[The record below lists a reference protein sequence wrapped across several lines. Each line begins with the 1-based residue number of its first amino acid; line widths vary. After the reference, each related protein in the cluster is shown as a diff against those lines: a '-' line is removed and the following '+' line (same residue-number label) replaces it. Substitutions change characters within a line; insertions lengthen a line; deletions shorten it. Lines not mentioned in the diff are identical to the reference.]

1 MTLLLVML
9 CSIGTW
15 ATGGTL
21 TGSGTS
27 SDPYVIADAAD
38 WTTFVNW
45 INNSSTNSTY
55 ASKYYKLGA
64 DITISSMAGTKSG
77 NTLIQFKGTFDGD
90 GYTMT
95 LNNLSSSGEFCA
107 PFRYVDGATFKRIHT
122 TGTVKAGS
130 SSTNDKY
137 RTGLVGDSRGN
148 TTITNCWSSV
158 TITSQ
163 ISGDGTHGGFVGVV
177 NGGTLT
183 INNCLFDGTIS
194 GTSTYACAGFV
205 GWTGDN
211 TTNINNSLMA
221 GTISTNS
228 QNGATFMRGS
238 AKNDVVNSADNIKV
252 NDSYYVTAH
261 GTVQGTAVGSMTN
274 AQLLAAL
281 GEGWEI
287 SGDKVVPVSGAN
299 NLANATV
306 TGLEI
311 PVKWTGSVINVSY
324 TVKDAHE
331 NVLKLGT
338 DYTAT
343 FSPSVVQNEG
353 DYTLTL
359 TGINSYKGTK
369 TVNFKVL
376 KQLNGEGTAASPYL
390 ISTSADWNIF
400 ANNVNEGNP
409 YSDKFVKLNAND
421 VIVTTM
427 VGTSEQLSF
436 QGTFLGNNKTLTVD
450 LTATENGCAP
460 FCTLKNATIK
470 DLNIAG
476 TVSTGYKYGASLAVH
491 TYGTTT
497 IENCISTAAITS
509 TFTSSA
515 DGTHGGFV
523 ALNEGNSTLTF
534 TNCVFAGKMLG
545 SNANSNGGFAG
556 YNGGTKIIYNNCLFA
571 PSERTMSTSS
581 SYTFSRNGNTTLN
594 GAFYVTSFG
603 SSQGVQV
610 YAGVQT
616 DFCKKEIT
624 YNTTDYYSKQTPTI
638 DGVNDAYSY
647 TGSVISITPSV
658 SYNNTALTQGTDYDY
673 TISPATVKES
683 GLYTITFTG
692 KGTYAGT
699 CTKNFSVAYTFDGEG
714 TSASPYLIKNSTDWD
729 HFAENV
735 TNGNTYSDKTFKL
748 TADIT
753 VTTMAGSSRDNAFKG
768 TFDGDGHTM
777 TLDITATGEYCAPFR
792 YASYAKFKR
801 LHVAGTINT
810 AYRYAGGIVGYFY
823 YTNGTSFSNCWSSVT
838 INSTYTQYTSIAGG
852 FVGYNNN
859 TVNYVNCL
867 FDGSFNGSDS
877 YGFGGFAGCADNSS
891 NFTNC
896 LFAPTS
902 LNVNTKDCSTISRNS
917 SSTFTNCYYTEAL
930 GTEQGTAVGSMTNV
944 QLQQALGHN
953 WEIKNNKVVPVQD
966 IKNLTAGNITCNTF
980 FTYTGD
986 EIMVTPTVKDMDGNI
1001 VAADNYSI
1009 SYSPSP
1015 VQAAGNYTMTVA
1027 GNANGYS
1034 GTLTH
1039 QFLVANQL
1047 SGEGTET
1054 EPYLINSA
1062 EDWNTFA
1069 TAVNGGIDY
1078 AGKYVKLTADITIS
1092 TMVGLRESGEEV
1104 LLDAPFKGTFDGDNH
1119 TLTAAIVSTATGND
1133 VNVQGVAP
1141 FHYIKSAT
1149 IKNLTVAGT
1158 ITSNSQYTGGLVGWA
1173 ASNGYSQGNKFNDC
1187 VVTATLTIGADYAG
1201 GLVGNIQPYGSGW
1214 DNYNTFTNCVFA
1226 GTIQSSTTDQHTAGA
1241 MFGYGYAYSYM
1252 TNCLENGS
1260 YTNLSLMSPRSAYT
1274 SYENNNVTSLYY
1286 VNKIGSV
1293 SSYIKE
1299 ENGCCQVVTT
1309 APTDNIYLT
1318 RTIKGYTVYQPTIL
1332 KNLKDTYAYNNGDP
1346 VIINYELKMGS
1357 TTMTEDTDYE
1367 VVLSSTPAAIGN
1379 YTITFTAKDGN
1390 EVGYIGSIARS
1401 LRVMEGESLDGYVFA
1416 TEGEGNDKV
1425 YLINDES
1432 DLKRLAAYVNSNH
1445 EAAGLTFKLN
1455 ADITL
1460 KTAHTTIGGS
1470 IDDNS
1475 RKFCGT
1481 FDGNNKTIKNL
1492 TINKPTE
1499 SYQGLF
1505 GRLGNDATV
1514 KNVTI
1519 DGYNITG
1526 KYYVGAIV
1534 GYANGSSNNYVT
1546 IQNCHVNGTNIG
1558 SVAYADDH
1566 GGIAGYGTYV
1576 NITSCTSQG
1585 TISTTAGN
1593 VRYGGIIGYASY
1605 NVNVTS
1611 CENAASITGK
1621 GERHGGIV
1629 GDDDANSNRFNLC
1642 LNTGIVEGDNYKG
1655 GIAGEYY
1662 YTSNYTNC
1670 YYASPCTVKAINN
1683 YDNGGHAERGY
1694 IVAAGDHIASIIA
1707 AETGVVE
1714 SVLTGKKYYKKG
1726 DWTLT
1731 LTPDLTDV
1739 SFVSYTCEGGTLT
1752 NLTTVD
1758 GEHKLTITDQDV
1770 VISAIVSNN
1779 NGVDMSTVEVAAIPD
1794 QQWKGADPVIPALT
1808 VTNGT
1813 TPLVLGTDYLVEGT
1827 NNTAIGEATLTLKGI
1842 NGYKGSKDVTF
1853 NIVDFPLLDNTKSNS
1868 SENPYLI
1875 ATEEDLEALASIVN
1889 TNTRRGGYY
1898 KQTAD
1903 ITLTGEHTAIGSG
1916 SYNFQGTYDGDNKTI
1931 SGLYINKPDKDYQGL
1946 FGYINSAIIKNV
1958 KVIDCDITARQ
1969 HVGAIVGSNSSGN
1982 IKNCFSSGE
1991 IKTADGVQ
1999 GYNHGGICGYLSA
2012 TLDGCTSTVTLTG
2025 NGTSSEYYGGL
2036 VGYYSSGSLKNSF
2049 FAGTVEG
2056 TKYVGSIAGGKSSSY
2071 SITNCYH
2078 TTASTGGVG
2087 VNNATTGTDQT
2098 GAEVVAK
2105 ISAAND
2111 VTLTLPTEAT
2121 YVWNEEN
2128 LYKSGTVVTL
2138 DYALPDGKV
2147 FDHYAVN
2154 SGEISNAGIM
2164 TGEHTLTGFTED
2176 VVITGTYANE
2186 ITNLAT
2192 AGAVIADIDDLT
2204 YNGSEQHPAPVV
2216 TLGDETLEDGA
2227 NYTVSYDEGCINVGT
2242 YTVTVTGVGRYA
2254 GSINKTFKINP
2265 FDVSGCDITI
2275 DNKAYT
2281 GDVIEVTPTVKRGS
2295 TTLVMGDDK
2304 DYTLVTDPATVQA
2317 AGDYTLTITGKGNY
2331 TGTKDAAFNVYYAV
2345 PTELAYSDIAATS
2358 ATLTWKE
2365 NGVATQWTVE
2375 YSTDNT
2381 FETSESVTVDAA
2393 TAVLDNLTTDALY
2406 YAHVKAVYGV
2416 GEESDWS
2423 NIFSFEPTTKK
2434 VIGSGTATNENLP
2447 NHNWYRYALTQ
2458 QIYTAAEMGHSGT
2471 IMNIDFYNAGTN
2483 NPKRKYVVYMVNTDK
2498 SSFSNS
2504 TDWINVTDEGV
2515 VKVFDGEVTF
2525 TRGKWSTITLDTPF
2539 NYDNTKNLAIIIDDN
2554 TGDYPGSTPFRAFSA
2569 SSQAIEVHN
2578 DNTNYDPTNPTAYYG
2593 SVQSTKNQLRI
2604 RFAEKIS
2611 MNAHGIMTYATDNVL
2626 DFSDVENLKAHYA
2639 ANFELTSGHNG
2650 VLTMTQAKKT
2660 PAGEGLMLKGTA
2672 NETFYV
2678 PVLCGYTPAALSG
2691 NLLVGLTTATEV
2703 NTTDGSKTNFI
2714 LSKQNDVI
2722 AWYPLAAA
2730 YTLRAKSAYLQL
2742 VTDDVFGARAITMDF
2757 GDGEVTNID
2766 QITDDAA
2773 DGDWYTI
2780 DGLKL
2785 DKKPTQKG
2793 VYVTNGHKVV
2803 VK

>member
-1 MTLLLVML
+1 MKQKTIHLARAAMTLLLVML

-15 ATGGTL
+15 ATSGTPA
-21 TGSGTS
+21 GSGTS
-27 SDPYVIADAAD
+27 SDPYVIADADD
-38 WTTFVNW
+38 WSTFVNW
-45 INNSSTNSTY
+45 INNSNSTY

-64 DITISSMAGTKSG
+64 DITISSMAGTSSNK
-77 NTLIQFKGTFDGD
+77 FKGTFDGD

-130 SSTNDKY
+130 HTSNDKY
-137 RTGLVGDSRGN
+137 RTGLVGESKGI

-194 GTSTYACAGFV
+194 GSNTYACAGFV

-211 TTNINNSLMA
+211 TTNINNCLMA
-221 GTISTNS
+221 GIMSTNN

-238 AKNDVVNSADNIKV
+238 EKNNVVNSADNIKV
-252 NDSYYVTAH
+252 NNSYYVTAH
-261 GTVQGTAVGSMTN
+261 GTVQGTAVGEMTN
-274 AQLLAAL
+274 TQLQAAL

-287 SGDKVVPVSGAN
+287 NGDNVVPIIGAN
-299 NLANATV
+299 NLVNATV
-306 TGLEI
+306 IGLEVPI
-311 PVKWTGSVINVSY
+311 KWTGSVINVVY

-331 NVLKLGT
+331 NVLTLGT

-343 FSPSVVQNEG
+343 FSPAVVQNEG

-359 TGINSYKGTK
+359 TGINSYNGTK
-369 TVNFKVL
+369 TVDFKVL
-376 KQLNGEGTAASPYL
+376 KQLNGEGTASSPYL
-390 ISTSADWNIF
+390 ISTSADWDIF

-421 VIVTTM
+421 VTVTTM
-427 VGTSEQLSF
+427 VGTSEQNSF
-436 QGTFLGNNKTLTVD
+436 QGTFLGNNKTLTLN
-450 LTATENGCAP
+450 LTATGHGCAP
-460 FCTLKNATIK
+460 FCTLKDATIK

-476 TVSTGYKYGASLAVH
+476 TVTTGYKYGASLAVH

-523 ALNEGNSTLTF
+523 ALNEGSATLTF

-545 SNANSNGGFAG
+545 SNAHSNGGFAG

-594 GAFYVTSFG
+594 GAFYVSSFG

-616 DFCKKEIT
+616 AFCKKEIT
-624 YNTTDYYSKQTPTI
+624 YNATDYYSKLTPTI
-638 DGVNDAYSY
+638 GNVNDSYPY

-683 GLYTITFTG
+683 GTYTITFTG
-692 KGTYAGT
+692 KGSYAGT
-699 CTKNFSVAYTFDGEG
+699 YTKNFSVAYTFDGEG

-735 TNGNTYSDKTFKL
+735 NNGKTYSGKTFKL
-748 TADIT
+748 AADIT
-753 VTTMAGSSRDNAFKG
+753 VTTMAGTSTDKCFEG

-792 YASYAKFKR
+792 YASNANFKR

-810 AYRYAGGIVGYFY
+810 AYRNAGGIVGYFY

-838 INSTYTQYTSIAGG
+838 INSTYSKYSSIAGG
-852 FVGYNNN
+852 FVGYNYS

-877 YGFGGFAGCADNSS
+877 FGFGGFAGCADYSS

-902 LNVNTKDCSTISRNS
+902 LNVNTKDCSTISRSS

-930 GTEQGTAVGSMTNV
+930 GNEQGTAVGSMTNA
-944 QLQQALGHN
+944 QLQQALGN
-953 WEIKNNKVVPVQD
+953 GWEIKNSKVVPVQN
-966 IKNLTAGNITCNTF
+966 IKDLTAGSIICNTF
-980 FTYTGD
+980 IPYTGD
-986 EIMVTPTVKDMDGNI
+986 EITLTPTVKDMDGNTI
-1001 VAADNYSI
+1001 AAENYSI

-1015 VQAAGNYTMTVA
+1015 VQAVGNYTMTIT

-1039 QFLVANQL
+1039 QFQVAKQL
-1047 SGEGTET
+1047 TGEGTQAA
-1054 EPYLINSA
+1054 PYLINSA
-1062 EDWNTFA
+1062 DDWNTLA
-1069 TAVNGGIDY
+1069 SAVAGGINY
-1078 AGKYVKLTADITIS
+1078 SGKYVKLTKDITIT
-1092 TMVGLRESGEEV
+1092 TMVGIRDGF
-1104 LLDAPFKGTFDGDNH
+1104 PFQGIFDGDNH
-1119 TLTAAIVSTATGND
+1119 TITANIVSTATGDDMNE
-1133 VNVQGVAP
+1133 QGVAP
-1141 FHYIKSAT
+1141 FHYLRSAK
-1149 IKNLTVAGT
+1149 IKNLTVAGS
-1158 ITSNSQYTGGLVGWA
+1158 ITSASKYAAGLAGWA
-1173 ASNGYSQGNKFNDC
+1173 HNNTEFNDC
-1187 VVTATLTIGADYAG
+1187 VVTATITTSADYAG
-1201 GLVGNIQPYGSGW
+1201 GFVGNMDVNNNGY
-1214 DNYNTFTNCVFA
+1214 YLYFTNCVFA
-1226 GTIQSSTTDQHTAGA
+1226 GTINNTSSDANRRAGG
-1241 MFGYGYAYSYM
+1241 FIGYGGGYSYI
-1252 TNCLENGS
+1252 TNCLENGT
-1260 YTNLSLMSPRSAYT
+1260 YTNLTLMNPRS
-1274 SYENNNVTSLYY
+1274 SYNYFYNDNVTSFYY
-1286 VNKIGSV
+1286 VNRIGNIGK
-1293 SSYIKE
+1293 YIADGY
-1299 ENGCCQVVTT
+1299 GCHQVTMT
-1309 APTDNIYLT
+1309 APTKDIYLAKA
-1318 RTIKGYTVYQPTIL
+1318 IHGYDFYQPVLVT
-1332 KNLKDTYAYNNGDP
+1332 NMYETYPFNNGEE
-1346 VIINYELKMGS
+1346 VALNYALKIDS
-1357 TTMTEDTDYE
+1357 KTLTKDTDYE
-1367 VVLSSTPAAIGN
+1367 VAVSPGAPAAIGN
-1379 YTITFTAKDGN
+1379 YTITFTAKANN
-1390 EVGYIGSIARS
+1390 ETGYAGAAVRS
-1401 LRVMEGESLDGYVFA
+1401 FRVMEGESLDGYVFA
-1416 TEGEGNDKV
+1416 TEGEGDDKV

-1432 DLKRLAAYVNSNH
+1432 DLKRLAAYVNNGH
-1445 EAAGLTFKLN
+1445 NGQGKTFKQT

-1460 KTAHTTIGGS
+1460 TAAHTTIGGY
-1470 IDDNS
+1470 IDGNN
-1475 RKFCGT
+1475 RYFYGI
-1481 FDGNNKTIKNL
+1481 FDGNNKSITNL
-1492 TINKPTE
+1492 TINQPDFN
-1499 SYQGLF
+1499 YQGLF
-1505 GRLGNDATV
+1505 GYTSTSAV
-1514 KNVTI
+1514 IKNVNLVNC
-1519 DGYNITG
+1519 NITG
-1526 KYYVGAIV
+1526 KSYIGGIA
-1534 GYANGSSNNYVT
+1534 GSSSSTT
-1546 IQNCHVNGTNIG
+1546 IQNCHVSGTIAAT
-1558 SVAYADDH
+1558 VAEATYH
-1566 GGIAGYGTYV
+1566 GGIVGHAT
-1576 NITSCTSQG
+1576 
-1585 TISTTAGN
+1585 STTITDCTMTGAVSTSVSN
-1593 VRYGGIIGYASY
+1593 DYYGGIVGRAGWDVIF
-1605 NVNVTS
+1605 TS
-1611 CENAASITGK
+1611 CENAAAISGD

-1629 GDDDANSNRFNLC
+1629 GDDDGSSNRFNLC
-1642 LNTGIVEGDNYKG
+1642 LNTGTVAGTNYVG
-1655 GIAGEYY
+1655 AIAGQYY
-1662 YTSNYTNC
+1662 WTSNYTNC
-1670 YYASPCTVKAINN
+1670 YYAAPCTVAALGYSGGASN
-1683 YDNGGHAERGY
+1683 YNGNAERGY
-1694 IVAAGDHIASIIA
+1694 IVTAGDHINNIVA
-1707 AETGVVE
+1707 AETGVVT
-1714 SVLTGKKYYKKG
+1714 SVLSGKKYYKKG
-1726 DWTLT
+1726 NWTLT

-1739 SFVSYTCEGGTLT
+1739 KFVTYACEGGTLT
-1752 NLTTVD
+1752 NLETVD
-1758 GEHKLTITDQDV
+1758 GDHVLTITDKDV
-1770 VISAIVSNN
+1770 TISAIVSSNS
-1779 NGVDMSTVEVAAIPD
+1779 GIDMSTVNVAPIAD
-1794 QQWKGADPVIPALT
+1794 KRWKGSDPVIPAVT

-1827 NNTAIGEATLTLKGI
+1827 NNTAIGTATLTLTGI
-1842 NGYKGSKDVTF
+1842 NGYKGTTTKTF
-1853 NIVDFPLLDNTKSNS
+1853 NIVDLDLLDNTKSNS

-1889 TNTRRGGYY
+1889 TDARRGGYY

-1903 ITLTGEHTAIGSG
+1903 ITLTEEHTAIGTNSKSFNG
-1916 SYNFQGTYDGDNKTI
+1916 RYDGDNKTI
-1931 SGLYINKPDKDYQGL
+1931 SGLYINKP
-1946 FGYINSAIIKNV
+1946 NV
-1958 KVIDCDITARQ
+1958 DCDITAKSY
-1969 HVGAIVGSNSSGN
+1969 V
-1982 IKNCFSSGE
+1982 
-1991 IKTADGVQ
+1991 
-1999 GYNHGGICGYLSA
+1999 GGICGYLSYSNIRNCSVSGA
-2012 TLDGCTSTVTLTG
+2012 IKTADGVEAYYHGGIVGYSSSYTVGNCINTASVTG
-2025 NGTSSEYYGGL
+2025 NGTKSIYYGGI
-2036 VGYYSSGSLKNSF
+2036 VGYKSDGTIKDCFN
-2049 FAGTVEG
+2049 AGVVEG
-2056 TKYVGSIAGGKSSSY
+2056 TSYVGSIVGGKY
-2071 SITNCYH
+2071 NGQFTNNYH
-2078 TTASTGGVG
+2078 TTATTGGIG

-2098 GAEVVAK
+2098 GAEVVVK
-2105 ISAAND
+2105 ISAAD
-2111 VTLTLPTEAT
+2111 GVTLTLPAEAT
-2121 YVWNEEN
+2121 YVWNAEN

-2138 DYALPDGKV
+2138 DYDLPTGKV
-2147 FDHYAVN
+2147 FDHYTVN
-2154 SGEISNAGIM
+2154 SGEISNAGVM
-2164 TGEHTLTGFTED
+2164 TGEHTLTSFTEN
-2176 VVITGTYANE
+2176 VVITGAYANE
-2186 ITNLAT
+2186 IINLAT
-2192 AGAVIADIDDLT
+2192 AGAVIADITALT

-2227 NYTVSYDEGCINVGT
+2227 NYTVSYDEGCTNVGT

-2275 DNKAYT
+2275 GNKAYT
-2281 GDVIEVTPTVKRGS
+2281 GDVIEVNPTVKRGS

-2345 PTELAYSDIAATS
+2345 PTEMAYSDITVTS

-2393 TAVLDNLTTDALY
+2393 TAVLDNLTPDALY
-2406 YAHVKAVYGV
+2406 YAHVKAVYAV

-2423 NIFSFEPTTKK
+2423 DIISIEPTTKK
-2434 VIGSGTATNENLP
+2434 VIGSGTASNDNLP
-2447 NHNWYRYALTQ
+2447 GRFNWRYALCQ
-2458 QIYTAAEMGHSGT
+2458 QIYTAAEMGQSGT
-2471 IMNIDFYNAGTN
+2471 IMNIDLYNAGTFSFN
-2483 NPKRKYVVYMVNTDK
+2483 RKIAVYMVNTDK
-2498 SSFSNS
+2498 SSFSNDA
-2504 TDWINVTDEGV
+2504 DWINVTDEGV
-2515 VKVFDGEVTF
+2515 VKVFDGEVTY
-2525 TRGKWSTITLDTPF
+2525 THGQWSTITLDTPF
-2539 NYDNTKNLAIIIDDN
+2539 DYDNTKNLAIIIDDN
-2554 TGDYPGSTPFRAFSA
+2554 TGSYRGTSPFRVFSA
-2569 SSQAIEVHN
+2569 SSQAIEVHS
-2578 DNTNYDPTNPTAYYG
+2578 DNTNYDPTNPTAYSG
-2593 SVQSTKNQLRI
+2593 SVYTVKNQLRI

-2639 ANFELTSGHNG
+2639 ANFELTAGHNG
-2650 VLTMTQAKKT
+2650 VLTMTQAEKT

-2691 NLLVGLTTATEV
+2691 NLMVGLTTATKV

-2785 DKKPTQKG
+2785 DKKPTKKG
-2793 VYVTNGHKVV
+2793 LYIHNGRKTVI
-2803 VK
+2803 K

>member
-21 TGSGTS
+21 AGSGTS

-38 WTTFVNW
+38 WTTFVGW

-77 NTLIQFKGTFDGD
+77 STLIQFKGSFDGD

-95 LNNLSSSGEFCA
+95 LDNLSSSGEFCA

-130 SSTNDKY
+130 NSTNDKY
-137 RTGLVGDSRGN
+137 RTGLVGDSRGH

-163 ISGDGTHGGFVGVV
+163 INGDGTHGGFVGVV

-194 GTSTYACAGFV
+194 GTNTYACAGFV

-211 TTNINNSLMA
+211 TTNINNCLMA
-221 GTISTNS
+221 GTMSTNN

-238 AKNDVVNSADNIKV
+238 EKNNVVNSADNIKV
-252 NDSYYVTAH
+252 NNSYYVTAH
-261 GTVQGTAVGSMTN
+261 GTVQGTAVGEMTN
-274 AQLLAAL
+274 AQLQAAL

-287 SGDKVVPVSGAN
+287 NGDNVVPIIGAN
-299 NLANATV
+299 NLVNATV
-306 TGLEI
+306 IGLEV

-331 NVLKLGT
+331 NVLTLGT

-343 FSPSVVQNEG
+343 FSPAVVQNEG

-376 KQLNGEGTAASPYL
+376 KQLNGEGTSASPYL
-390 ISTSADWNIF
+390 ISTSTDWDIF
-400 ANNVNEGNP
+400 ASNVNEGNP
-409 YSDKFVKLNAND
+409 YSGKFVKLNTND

-436 QGTFLGNNKTLTVD
+436 QGTFLGNNKTLTLN

-476 TVSTGYKYGASLAVH
+476 TVTTGYKYGASLAVH

-624 YNTTDYYSKQTPTI
+624 YNTTDYYSKLTPTI
-638 DGVNDAYSY
+638 GNVNDSYPY

-683 GLYTITFTG
+683 GTYTITFTG
-692 KGTYAGT
+692 KGSYAGT
-699 CTKNFSVAYTFDGEG
+699 YTKNFSVAYTFDGEG

-735 TNGNTYSDKTFKL
+735 CNGNTYSDKTLKL

-753 VTTMAGSSRDNAFKG
+753 VTTMAGSSTNKSFQG

-777 TLDITATGEYCAPFR
+777 TLDLTATGEYCAPFR

-810 AYRYAGGIVGYFY
+810 AYRQAGGIVGYFY
-823 YTNGTSFSNCWSSVT
+823 YTNGTSFTNCWSSVT
-838 INSTYTQYTSIAGG
+838 INSTYTEYTNITGG
-852 FVGYNNN
+852 FLGNNYN
-859 TVNYVNCL
+859 TVSFVNCL
-867 FDGSFNGSDS
+867 FDGSFNGSS
-877 YGFGGFAGCADNSS
+877 SFGFGGFSGSLDNNS

-902 LNVNTKDCSTISRNS
+902 LNVNTKDCATFVRKN
-917 SSTFTNCYYTEAL
+917 SSTFTNCYYTETL
-930 GTEQGTAVGSMTNV
+930 GTEQGTAVGSMTNA
-944 QLQQALGHN
+944 QLLQALGHN
-953 WEIKNNKVVPVQD
+953 WEIKNNKVVPIQD
-966 IKNLTAGNITCNTF
+966 LKNLTAGNAICESF
-980 FTYTGD
+980 FHYTGS
-986 EIMVTPTVKDMDGNI
+986 EITLTPTVKDMDGNN

-1015 VQAAGNYTMTVA
+1015 VQAVGNYTMTIT
-1027 GNANGYS
+1027 GNANGYN

-1039 QFLVANQL
+1039 QFQVANQL

-1054 EPYLINSA
+1054 EPYLINST

-1069 TAVNGGIDY
+1069 AAVNGGIDY

-1092 TMVGLRESGEEV
+1092 TMVGLRESGEDV
-1104 LLDAPFKGTFDGDNH
+1104 LVDAPFKGTFDGDNH

-1141 FHYIKSAT
+1141 FHYIKRAT

-1173 ASNGYSQGNKFNDC
+1173 ASNGYNQGNKFSDC

-1201 GLVGNIQPYGSGW
+1201 GLVGHVQPYNYGS

-1226 GTIQSSTTDQHTAGA
+1226 GTIQSSTTNLHTAGA
-1241 MFGYGYAYSYM
+1241 MYGYGYAYCYM
-1252 TNCLENGS
+1252 TNCLENGT
-1260 YTNLSLMSPRSAYT
+1260 YANLSLMSPRSAYT
-1274 SYENNNVTSLYY
+1274 SYENYNVTSLYY

-1293 SSYIKE
+1293 SSYVKDDY
-1299 ENGCCQVVTT
+1299 GCYQVVATV
-1309 APTDNIYLT
+1309 PTEDIYLT
-1318 RTIKGYTVYQPTIL
+1318 HTIKDYTVYQPAIL
-1332 KNLKDTYAYNNGDP
+1332 NDLKDTYAYNNGDP
-1346 VIINYELKMGS
+1346 VSVSYALKMGS

-1367 VVLSSTPAAIGN
+1367 VAISPAAPAALGN
-1379 YTITFTAKDGN
+1379 YTITFTATAGN
-1390 EVGYIGSIARS
+1390 AAGYTGSTTRS
-1401 LRVMEGESLDGYVFA
+1401 FRVMEGESLEGYVFA

-1432 DLKRLAAYVNSNH
+1432 DLKRLAAYVNSGHN
-1445 EAAGLTFKLN
+1445 GQGKTFKQA

-1460 KTAHTTIGGS
+1460 TAAHTSIGGYFDGNNRYFYG
-1470 IDDNS
+1470 I
-1475 RKFCGT
+1475 
-1481 FDGNNKTIKNL
+1481 FDGNNKSITNL
-1492 TINKPTE
+1492 TINQPGFN
-1499 SYQGLF
+1499 YQGLF
-1505 GRLGNDATV
+1505 GRTSTSAV
-1514 KNVTI
+1514 IKNVNLVNC
-1519 DGYNITG
+1519 NITG
-1526 KYYVGAIV
+1526 KNYVGGIV
-1534 GYANGSSNNYVT
+1534 GSASSTT
-1546 IQNCHVNGTNIG
+1546 IQNCHVSGTIAA
-1558 SVAYADDH
+1558 SLSYAENH
-1566 GGIAGYGTYV
+1566 GGIAGYASAT
-1576 NITSCTSQG
+1576 NITGCTMTG
-1585 TISTTAGN
+1585 TVSTSESN
-1593 VRYGGIIGYASY
+1593 NYYGGILGYASS
-1605 NVNVTS
+1605 NVTITS
-1611 CENAASITGK
+1611 CENAASITGN
-1621 GERHGGIV
+1621 GEKHGGIV
-1629 GDDDANSNRFNLC
+1629 GYGDNSSDKFNLC
-1642 LNTGIVEGDNYKG
+1642 LNTGIVEGTSYVGAIDG
-1655 GIAGEYY
+1655 YY
-1662 YTSNYTNC
+1662 YTSSNYTNC
-1670 YYASPCTVKAINN
+1670 YYASPCTVKALG
-1683 YDNGGHAERGY
+1683 YSSGASDYSGHAERGY
-1694 IVAAGDHIASIIA
+1694 IIAAGDHVASISA

-1739 SFVSYTCEGGTLT
+1739 SFISYACEGGTLT

-1758 GEHKLTITDQDV
+1758 GEHKLTITDKDV
-1770 VISAIVSNN
+1770 TISAIVSDN
-1779 NGVDMSTVEVAAIPD
+1779 NGVDMSTVEIAAIPD
-1794 QQWKGADPVIPALT
+1794 QRWKGAEPVIPALT
-1808 VTNGT
+1808 VTNET

-1827 NNTAIGEATLTLKGI
+1827 NNTAVGTATLTLKGI

-1853 NIVDFPLLDNTKSNS
+1853 NILDFDLLDNTKSNS

-1875 ATEEDLEALASIVN
+1875 ATAKDLEALAGIVN
-1889 TNTRRGGYY
+1889 TGARKDGYY

-1903 ITLTGEHTAIGSG
+1903 ITLTEEHTAIGSD
-1916 SYNFQGTYDGDNKTI
+1916 SNNFKGTYDGDNKTI
-1931 SGLYINKPDKDYQGL
+1931 SGLYINKPNDNYQGL
-1946 FGYINSAIIKNV
+1946 FGYTYSANIKNV
-1958 KVIDCDITARQ
+1958 KVIDCDITAQ
-1969 HVGAIVGSNSSGN
+1969 KQVGAIVGYTSSGT
-1982 IKNCFSSGE
+1982 IKDCFSSGE

-1999 GYNHGGICGYLSA
+1999 GYNHAGICGYLNA
-2012 TLDGCTSTVTLTG
+2012 TLDGCVSTVTLTG
-2025 NGTSSEYYGGL
+2025 NSTSSEYYGGL
-2036 VGYYSSGSLKNSF
+2036 VGYYSGGSLKNSF

-2056 TKYVGSIAGGKSSSY
+2056 TIYVGSIAGGKSSSY

-2078 TTASTGGVG
+2078 TLASTGGVG
-2087 VNNATTGTDQT
+2087 SNNSTTGTDQT
-2098 GAEVVAK
+2098 GAEVVVK
-2105 ISAAND
+2105 ISAAD
-2111 VTLTLPTEAT
+2111 GVTLTLPAEPT
-2121 YVWNEEN
+2121 YVWNAED
-2128 LYKSGTVVTL
+2128 LYKSGTKVTL
-2138 DYALPDGKV
+2138 NYAVPDGKV
-2147 FDHYAVN
+2147 FDHYTVN
-2154 SGEISNAGIM
+2154 SGEISNAGIID
-2164 TGEHTLTGFTED
+2164 GEHTLTGFSED
-2176 VVITGTYANE
+2176 VVITGSYADN
-2186 ITNLAT
+2186 IIDLAT
-2192 AGAVIADIDDLT
+2192 AGAVIADIDNLT
-2204 YNGSEQHPAPVV
+2204 YNGSVQHPVPVV
-2216 TLGDETLEDGA
+2216 TLDTETLEE
-2227 NYTVSYDEGCINVGT
+2227 NNHYTVSYSDGCTNAGT
-2242 YTVTVTGVGRYA
+2242 YTVTVTGSGRYS
-2254 GSINKTFKINP
+2254 GS
-2265 FDVSGCDITI
+2265 VSKNFTI
-2275 DNKAYT
+2275 DPFNVENCEIKMENQLYT
-2281 GDVIEVTPTVKRGS
+2281 GSEIELNPSVKRDG
-2295 TTLVMGDDK
+2295 TLLIKGADK
-2304 DYTLVTDPATVQA
+2304 DFVITTVPAEVLA
-2317 AGDYTLTITGKGNY
+2317 VGDYTMTITGVGNY
-2331 TGTKDAAFNVYYAV
+2331 TGTKDFDFQVIKR
-2345 PTELAYSDIAATS
+2345 L
-2358 ATLTWKE
+2358 K
-2365 NGVATQWTVE
+2365 
-2375 YSTDNT
+2375 
-2381 FETSESVTVDAA
+2381 
-2393 TAVLDNLTTDALY
+2393 
-2406 YAHVKAVYGV
+2406 
-2416 GEESDWS
+2416 
-2423 NIFSFEPTTKK
+2423 
-2434 VIGSGTATNENLP
+2434 IGSGTSTSSSIP
-2447 NHNWYRYALTQ
+2447 FHNWYNYALTQ
-2458 QIYTAAEMGHSGT
+2458 HIYTADELGNQTGKITS
-2471 IMNIDFYNAGTN
+2471 IDLRETSTN
-2483 NPKRKYVVYMVNTDK
+2483 DCRRTMDIYLVNTSK
-2498 SSFSNS
+2498 SSFENQ
-2504 TDWINVTDEGV
+2504 TDWIKVTEAD
-2515 VKVFDGEVTF
+2515 KVFSGQVDFPEDD
-2525 TRGKWSTITLDTPF
+2525 WATITFDTPF
-2539 NYDNTKNLAIIIDDN
+2539 MYDGTSNLAIIFDVTRD
-2554 TGDYPGSTPFRAFSA
+2554 TGAGDT
-2569 SSQAIEVHN
+2569 
-2578 DNTNYDPTNPTAYYG
+2578 YG
-2593 SVQSTKNQLRI
+2593 SGRMFLVYEGGTNQTLYQYSDDSAYNLDPQSDITASGSLSSTKSQVRLVVDPH
-2604 RFAEKIS
+2604 EKIE
-2611 MNAHGIMTYATDNVL
+2611 MNAHGIMTYASDNAL
-2626 DFSDVENLKAHYA
+2626 DFSNVSGLRAHYA
-2639 ANFELTSGHNG
+2639 SNFELTEGHNG
-2650 VLTMTQAKKT
+2650 VLTMTQAEQVPT
-2660 PAGEGLMLKGTA
+2660 GEGLMLKGTA

-2678 PVLCGYTPAALSG
+2678 PIIETASPLAS
-2691 NLLVGLTTATEV
+2691 NLMVGLTTATSV
-2703 NTTDGSKTNFI
+2703 DPVAGDYTNFI
-2714 LSKQNDVI
+2714 LSKQNDAI
-2722 AWYPLAAA
+2722 AWYKLANT
-2730 YTLRAKSAYLQL
+2730 YELRANSAYLHL
-2742 VTDDVFGARAITMDF
+2742 LTADVFGARAITMDF

-2780 DGLKL
+2780 NGLKL
-2785 DKKPTQKG
+2785 DKKPTKKG